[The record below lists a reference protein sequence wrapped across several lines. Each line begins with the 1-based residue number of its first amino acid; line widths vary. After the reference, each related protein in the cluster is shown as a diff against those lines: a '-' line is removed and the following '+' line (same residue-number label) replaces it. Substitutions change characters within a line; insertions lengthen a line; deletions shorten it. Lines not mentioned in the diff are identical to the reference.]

1 VTGLAQAR
9 VLVIGCGGLAA
20 SATRAL
26 VEAGLRAL
34 TLVDDDRV
42 DLSNLHRQ
50 TLFRT
55 EDLGRSKVEAAAEAL
70 RALPRPHAAPVQV
83 ETRTTRFLPDNA
95 ETLLAGHDL
104 VIDGTDNL
112 ASKFLVADAARL
124 ARIPAV
130 HGGVVRW
137 TGWALASAAS
147 QGPCMRCVFE
157 DLPAGRVETCAGAG
171 VVGPVVG
178 VVSALSAALVVDLL
192 AHADVAAGRLYS
204 YDALG
209 RGLRQTRVRARSG
222 CPLCD
227 GQVADLNISRYM
239 TCRPFPSNQESPC
252 P

>member
-112 ASKFLVADAARL
+112 ASKFLIADAARL

-171 VVGPVVG
+171 VGGAPQAA
-178 VVSALSAALVVDLL
+178 SASSAN
-192 AHADVAAGRLYS
+192 ADTRKAARGARGRR
-204 YDALG
+204 
-209 RGLRQTRVRARSG
+209 RGMRMEQGSSTRRRPPQPCGGFGSV
-222 CPLCD
+222 P
-227 GQVADLNISRYM
+227 SR
-239 TCRPFPSNQESPC
+239 
-252 P
+252 